1 MNRLLS
7 FCAPLLTM
15 VVIYGS
21 LTANPEVPIVFEDY
35 TDKVYHLTAYFLL
48 MISWFLFFKNRYL
61 STQFSAKRMLWAD
74 LFSFE
79 RSIII
84 GAATL
89 CFIIGS
95 IIELAQGYLVKNRSM
110 EWDDVLANTVGI
122 LFATCILF
130 LFDKLLIKSSKK
142 NVF

>member
-21 LTANPEVPIVFEDY
+21 LTANPEVPIVFEDH
-35 TDKVYHLTAYFLL
+35 TDKVYHCTAYFLL

-61 STQFSAKRMLWAD
+61 ATQFSAKRMLWAD

-122 LFATCILF
+122 LFATCVLF

-142 NVF
+142 NAF

>member
-1 MNRLLS
+1 MSRLLS

-21 LTANPEVPIVFEDY
+21 LTANPNVPVVFEDH
-35 TDKVYHLTAYFLL
+35 TDKVYHLTAYLLL
-48 MISWFLFFKNRYL
+48 MISWYLFFKNRYL
-61 STQFSAKRMLWAD
+61 STQFSAKRMLWSD

-79 RSIII
+79 RSIAI

-122 LFATCILF
+122 LFAACILF
-130 LFDKLLIKSSKK
+130 SLDKLLIKSSRE
-142 NVF
+142 NAF